1 VRRWLPDTL
10 FGRLALLLGLF
21 VVVSHVLVLTLI
33 FQLASPPP
41 PPGTRSGPAETPPPG
56 LPHLSSAP
64 PRPPHGPP
72 HALTLSLLLDIAARV
87 AALLVAAW
95 IAARWLSKPI
105 RQLARAAQQF
115 GRNPESAPLAET
127 GPAECRDAARV
138 FNLMQQRIRRQLDE
152 RHRFVAAVS
161 HDLRTPLTRLRL
173 RTESLNDEAERDR
186 LCADIEE
193 MERMI
198 AATLDYL
205 RGAAEAERPQPLD
218 LQSLVES
225 IAEDQQAC
233 GHDVVASGRAGFVVG
248 PPSALRRCIVNLVDN
263 AVRYGGAAGLTLSE
277 HGDRVRLE
285 VRDPGPG
292 IPVSE
297 IEHVFE
303 PFYRIE
309 RSRNPR
315 HGGTGLG
322 LSIARDIAAAC
333 GGRIELRNPEGGGLV
348 ACLEFARYEETA
360 MPAIRPPAAR

>member
-1 VRRWLPDTL
+1 VRRWLPDSL

-21 VVVSHVLVLTLI
+21 VVVSHLLVLTLI

-41 PPGTRSGPAETPPPG
+41 PPGTSSAPAETPPHG
-56 LPHLSSAP
+56 LPDRSPAP

-72 HALTLSLLLDIAARV
+72 AALTLSLLLDIAARV

-115 GRNPESAPLAET
+115 GQDPESAPLTET

-138 FNLMQQRIRRQLDE
+138 FNQMRERIRRQLDE

-173 RTESLNDEAERDR
+173 RSESLNDELERDR

-198 AATLDYL
+198 GATLDYL
-205 RGAAEAERPQPLD
+205 RGAAETEQPQPVD

-233 GHDVVASGRAGFVVG
+233 GHDVVAIGNAGLVMG

-263 AVRYGGAAGLTLSE
+263 AVRYGGSARLTLGE
-277 HGDRVRLE
+277 QGDRVALE
-285 VRDPGPG
+285 VHDPGPG
-292 IPVSE
+292 IPMTE

-303 PFYRIE
+303 PFYRVE

-333 GGRIELRNPEGGGLV
+333 GGRIELRNQEGGGFV
-348 ACLEFARYEETA
+348 ACLELRRQDAS
-360 MPAIRPPAAR
+360 